1 MVLLDDPTEMLSRP
15 DSQETAQPLPRRE
28 FGHITRSCRLALI
41 QSMQSMLNA
50 AQSHRF
56 RLGNQHLKQDL
67 ERLDGFFEVA
77 H

>member
-1 MVLLDDPTEMLSRP
+1 MVLLDDPTEMTQDLIFSRNR
-15 DSQETAQPLPRRE
+15 ACRE